1 MGVTPQSYLRSAVA
15 DSIIGLHASVLI
27 NRAVKNYRFSQ
38 IMIEKTQK
46 NAFFDLMIVNPPNS
60 TDVSQAKLLLIDSYD
75 FGMVVMLVVG
85 R

>member
-46 NAFFDLMIVNPPNS
+46 KDFFDLMIVNPP
-60 TDVSQAKLLLIDSYD
+60 DVRRFHQ
-75 FGMVVMLVVG
+75 VG
-85 R
+85 RRVRALLNEVRLNERC

>member
-38 IMIEKTQK
+38 ITIEKTQK
-46 NAFFDLMIVNPPNS
+46 NVFLDIMIVNP
-60 TDVSQAKLLLIDSYD
+60 LL
-75 FGMVVMLVVG
+75 
-85 R
+85 